1 MYVLSGINGA
11 SLVKG
16 EWFRPEK
23 MPLNLEGRRSTA
35 SMTLGPDA
43 PATVAT
49 GTWLLD
55 DEEPGAGIVWRVKTV
70 STQYDTETRTV
81 TLEHIAN
88 TLKDLVMFGETKPA
102 DMRAAGS
109 TAPAGTC
116 YAAEALAYILSR
128 HSLWTLGTVAS
139 AYANVSNPYNF
150 NGDNLFAALETV
162 TGSLEDCYWDFDLTA
177 VPFTINFLQLSDTV
191 DSEMRMDRNITT
203 LRRTV
208 DVSRMYTRFYPI
220 GKNDLH
226 VTGNYVSRNENVYGA
241 IEKVETDQSKTTEAE
256 LIAWANERLRKHAE
270 PSVTVQIS
278 GLELSES
285 TGEALDHFTEN
296 KKCRVPLPE
305 YGTTI
310 TEKVT
315 KLSWSDKI
323 GAPEQVTV
331 TLANQL
337 EDLASIINNAKAAG
351 GRGGRT
357 AAKDAKEDHAWFVD
371 TEDHVA
377 MVAEAVGGSGIYD
390 GQAIDWSRVSSI
402 VVDGEGIHQR
412 VTEAQGDATLAC
424 GWIDVT
430 GKKAEVMTAAADVR
444 DVVTVENASAL
455 PASGDAT
462 KIYYRQDN
470 GKYYEWK
477 NSAWAETTPGKEI
490 RGGIISSINNGLSTT
505 SILGD
510 QVYIGSVSKT
520 LQALGT
526 DALNKTGVFADY
538 MYVHELSA
546 SDLSTILANIGD
558 ATIGIIEVSSGGD
571 TTIIQG
577 SGISTAELDA
587 ATLND
592 ADVDDMI
599 ASASVSGDT
608 LTLTTVGGDTITFSK
623 PTSKVSGDWSG
634 TTYTVSEDANGSAL
648 PKSTTIYLAAEGA
661 ANPNATVY
669 AKVYKDN
676 PNVPAN
682 QLDTLELTLGEYV
695 AGRYVELYTGSGSS
709 KIQKGK
715 ISTAATYNAG
725 WDYGLTQKVRSTG
738 NAASGDITVKS
749 LDPGQR
755 WKITDTY
762 TKSDGTTSVVDYVVA
777 APSFTQASV
786 YIEDQSG
793 GTSFYAAGTST
804 WVYPGNG
811 GSFTPQGS
819 SGPKLYHYGKK
830 QMAYKTTNDT
840 WQSVGTSDTDWYY
853 VSSGASAVQYY
864 NAGSGTKYDRG
875 TGYYVI
881 PINQNAG
888 LTLSLDTTH
897 YYRRT

>member
-1 MYVLSGINGA
+1 MYVLSGINGT

-23 MPLNLEGRRSTA
+23 MPLNLEERRSTA
-35 SMTLGPDA
+35 SMTLGPEA
-43 PATVAT
+43 PATVAA

-55 DEEPGAGIVWRVKTV
+55 DEEPGAEIVWRVKTV
-70 STQYDTETRTV
+70 STQYDTQTRTV

-88 TLKDLVMFGETKPA
+88 TLKDLVMFGEVKPA

-116 YAAEALAYILSR
+116 YAAEALAYILGR

-177 VPFTINFLQLSDTV
+177 VPFTINFLQLSDAV

-226 VTGNYVSRNENVYGA
+226 VTGNYVSRNESVYGA

-256 LIAWANERLRKHAE
+256 LVAWANERLRKHAE

-278 GLELSES
+278 GLELSGA
-285 TGEALDHFTEN
+285 TGEALDHFTIN

-310 TEKVT
+310 VEKVT
-315 KLSWSDKI
+315 KLSWGDKI
-323 GAPEQVTV
+323 GAPEQVTA

-337 EDLASIINNAKAAG
+337 EDLASIINNANAAG

-357 AAKDAKEDHAWFVD
+357 AATDAKEDHAWFVD

-430 GKKAEVMTAAADVR
+430 GKKAEIMTAAADVR

-477 NSAWAETTPGKEI
+477 DNAWAETTPGKEI
-490 RGGIISSINNGLSTT
+490 RGGIISSINGGLSTT
-505 SILGD
+505 QILGD

-520 LQALGT
+520 LQDLGT

-538 MYVHELSA
+538 MYVHSLSA
-546 SDLSTILANIGD
+546 SDIATLLANIED
-558 ATIGIIEVSSGGD
+558 ATIGGLDVTGHIDTATLTASSG
-571 TTIIQG
+571 I
-577 SGISTAELDA
+577 TADSLDA

-592 ADVDDMI
+592 ADVDDLFVG
-599 ASASVSGDT
+599 ASQSGNT
-608 LTLTTVGGDTITFSK
+608 LTLTRISGDTETFTFSSA
-623 PTSKVSGDWSG
+623 TTLLDVWSGGTYLVTASPQGNQIGTTIGKKDEVWNGTTCTVVVGYEDPISGNMVATGCSIPIDCSSHVAGTTLFGIWGGGTYLVTASPQGDQIGTTIGYKGESWNGNTCTVVVGYEDPISGNMVATGCSIPIDCSGVAPSSGVADSRHG
-634 TTYTVSEDANGSAL
+634 TTYDWDFTITKGNGTTKSLQIDCSAIYRDARSGYTQGTF
-648 PKSTTIYLAAEGA
+648 STFQKLKAYNSG
-661 ANPNATVY
+661 NAIELFYKAGTVY
-669 AKVYKDN
+669 VS
-676 PNVPAN
+676 
-682 QLDTLELTLGEYV
+682 
-695 AGRYVELYTGSGSS
+695 AGS
-709 KIQKGK
+709 KYWYHVDE
-715 ISTAATYNAG
+715 SN
-725 WDYGLTQKVRSTG
+725 
-738 NAASGDITVKS
+738 
-749 LDPGQR
+749 
-755 WKITDTY
+755 
-762 TKSDGTTSVVDYVVA
+762 GT
-777 APSFTQASV
+777 
-786 YIEDQSG
+786 
-793 GTSFYAAGTST
+793 
-804 WVYPGNG
+804 
-811 GSFTPQGS
+811 
-819 SGPKLYHYGKK
+819 
-830 QMAYKTTNDT
+830 
-840 WQSVGTSDTDWYY
+840 
-853 VSSGASAVQYY
+853 QYY
-864 NAGSGTKYDRG
+864 KKS
-875 TGYYVI
+875 
-881 PINQNAG
+881 
-888 LTLSLDTTH
+888 
-897 YYRRT
+897 